1 MLSDLTPEEFA
12 AAQYALHCAQQSGKA
27 APPGRISCA
36 ELAVAFN
43 TTPQDIRLTE
53 LIALEKLRNAP
64 GIEHL
69 LDLLS
74 YFDNHDAS

>member
-27 APPGRISCA
+27 APPGRITDA
-36 ELAVAFN
+36 ELAAAYG
-43 TTPQDIRLTE
+43 TTPQDIRLTR
-53 LIALEKLRNAP
+53 LVALEKLRNAP

-74 YFDNHDAS
+74 YFNDHE